1 MVCGP
6 IDLRLP
12 SQTST
17 PSNTTSAEKPS
28 VDATRV
34 RFRCAAC
41 GCPRDPATSPE
52 RRRRTACAF
61 PRGDLRRTLGGE
73 RGFARAGPP
82 RFIEA
87 KAGEREPQPP
97 FGGPVTESHTKLV
110 SKPFNS
116 RNGGL
121 IFPIEKIAGQT
132 EKYVEPAQSFAKSG
146 RARGAGGS
154 GAWGLRRLISHPRA
168 CHTSCRG
175 RLGRRRRRL
184 THSGRRWGAERRSP
198 MAPSRVTAGESVPCT
213 RR

>member
-1 MVCGP
+1 MRLACG
-6 IDLRLP
+6 
-12 SQTST
+12 
-17 PSNTTSAEKPS
+17 S
-28 VDATRV
+28 VARPAVVRVTRRPLLNEGGGRRV
-34 RFRCAAC
+34 RFL
-41 GCPRDPATSPE
+41 GATYGAPSAVKE
-52 RRRRTACAF
+52 GS
-61 PRGDLRRTLGGE
+61 RGRVLLV
-73 RGFARAGPP
+73 
-82 RFIEA
+82 FIEA
-87 KAGEREPQPP
+87 EAGEREPQPP
-97 FGGPVTESHTKLV
+97 FGGAVTESHTKLV

-168 CHTSCRG
+168 CHTSCQG

-198 MAPSRVTAGESVPCT
+198 MAPSRATAGESVPCT